1 MGTYRDN
8 VPPRNK
14 RGMRT
19 GYTTG
24 STAAAAARAA
34 TIALLTGT
42 WPPTV
47 TISLP
52 IGETAIMTPID
63 GAFLEDTD
71 PSAHTGADAPGTRG
85 TAPDHGV
92 AASCCVI
99 KDAGDDPDVTHGAR
113 ICAHVRRTVQPGI
126 VLEGGSGVGRVT
138 LPGLGL
144 PVGDPAINAIPRRQ
158 IVTNVIDA
166 VGEFAPQGAAFLEQ
180 QGLAII
186 ISVPDGER
194 LAQKTLNPRLGI
206 IGGISILGTTGKVF
220 PYSTA
225 AWRDSVVKAIQVAA
239 ASGVNHVVLA
249 TGGRSEHVAM
259 QMFPT
264 LPAVAFVE
272 LSAFTDSAL
281 KACIECGVAQVTLVA
296 MISRVAKF
304 AQGHLMTHVSGS
316 QVDLGF
322 LAQVCHAAGAPDEL
336 VAAVATANTARH
348 MLELCQTHGCRAPL
362 QHLTDLAFQ
371 QCQQFVIDNG
381 GILDL
386 AVILVDFDGTVLA
399 RSVERGKRSEV

>member
-1 MGTYRDN
+1 MGTYSDN

-34 TIALLTGT
+34 TIALLTSA

-47 TISLP
+47 TITLP
-52 IGETAIMTPID
+52 IGETATMIPVEQVLHLDADLPTCADIP
-63 GAFLEDTD
+63 
-71 PSAHTGADAPGTRG
+71 PGADTSCRNV
-85 TAPDHGV
+85 V
-92 AASCCVI
+92 AASCCVV
-99 KDAGDDPDVTHGAR
+99 KDAGDDPDVTHGAL
-113 ICAHVRRTVQPGI
+113 ICAQVRRTDQPGI
-126 VLEGGSGVGRVT
+126 VLEAGRGVGRVT

-144 PVGDPAINAIPRRQ
+144 PVGDPAINATPRQQ
-158 IVTNVIDA
+158 ILANVIDA

-239 ASGVNHVVLA
+239 ASGVSHVVLA

-281 KACIECGVAQVTLVA
+281 KACIKCGVAQVTLVA

-348 MLELCQTHGCRAPL
+348 MLELCQAHGCRAPL

>member
-1 MGTYRDN
+1 MGTYSDN
-8 VPPRNK
+8 VLSRNK

-47 TISLP
+47 TITLP
-52 IGETAIMTPID
+52 IGETATMTPVEQVLHLDADLPTCADI
-63 GAFLEDTD
+63 
-71 PSAHTGADAPGTRG
+71 PPGADSSCRNV
-85 TAPDHGV
+85 V
-92 AASCCVI
+92 AASCCVV
-99 KDAGDDPDVTHGAR
+99 KDAGDDPDVTHGAL
-113 ICAHVRRTVQPGI
+113 ICAQVRRTDQPGI
-126 VLEGGSGVGRVT
+126 VLKGGSGVGRVT

-144 PVGDPAINAIPRRQ
+144 PVGDPAINAVPRQQ
-158 IVTNVIDA
+158 IVANVIDA
-166 VGEFAPQGAAFLEQ
+166 VGEFAPQGTAFLQQ
-180 QGLAII
+180 QGLEII

-194 LAQKTLNPRLGI
+194 LGQKTLNPRLGI

-225 AWRDSVVKAIQVAA
+225 AWRDSVVKAVQVAA

-249 TGGRSEHVAM
+249 TGGRSERFAM
-259 QMFPT
+259 EMFPT
-264 LPAVAFVE
+264 LPPVAFVE

-281 KACIECGVAQVTLVA
+281 KACMDSGIPQVTLVA

-316 QVDLGF
+316 QVDLDF
-322 LAQVCHAAGAPDEL
+322 LAEVCHTTGAPDEL
-336 VAAVATANTARH
+336 VAAVAAANTARH
-348 MLELCQTHGCRAPL
+348 MLELCQAYGWLAPL
-362 QHLTDLAFQ
+362 QQLTDLALQ
-371 QCQQFVIDNG
+371 HCRQFIIDNG
-381 GILDL
+381 GILEL
-386 AVILVDFDGTVLA
+386 EVILVDFDGTVLA
-399 RSVERGKRSEV
+399 RSPALAR

>member
-1 MGTYRDN
+1 MGTYSDN

-34 TIALLTGT
+34 TIALLTGI

-52 IGETAIMTPID
+52 IGETATMTPVECALQIDQDAPEHTAD
-63 GAFLEDTD
+63 GAPYTNG
-71 PSAHTGADAPGTRG
+71 TTPGRI
-85 TAPDHGV
+85 V
-92 AASCCVI
+92 AASCCVV
-99 KDAGDDPDVTHGAR
+99 KDAGDDPDVTHGAL
-113 ICAHVRRTVQPGI
+113 ICAHVRRTEQPGI
-126 VLEGGSGVGRVT
+126 VLEGGIGVGRVT

-144 PVGDPAINAIPRRQ
+144 PVGGPAINATPRQQ
-158 IVTNVIDA
+158 IVANVIDA

-180 QGLAII
+180 QGLKII
-186 ISVPDGER
+186 MSVPDGER

-225 AWRDSVVKAIQVAA
+225 AWRDSVVKAVEVAA
-239 ASGVNHVVLA
+239 ASGTTHVVLA
-249 TGGRSEHVAM
+249 TGGRSERFAM

-281 KACIECGVAQVTLVA
+281 KACMDCGIMQVTLVA

-316 QVDLGF
+316 QVDLDF
-322 LAQVCHAAGAPDEL
+322 LAQVCQDTGAPDEL
-336 VAAVATANTARH
+336 VAAVAMANTARH
-348 MLELCQTHGCRAPL
+348 MLELCQAHGCRAPL
-362 QHLTDLAFQ
+362 QHLTDLALHH
-371 QCQQFVIDNG
+371 CQQFVIDNG
-381 GILDL
+381 SILDL
-386 AVILVDFDGTVLA
+386 TVILVDFDGTVLA
-399 RSVERGKRSEV
+399 RSGISEH

>member
-1 MGTYRDN
+1 MGTYSDN

-34 TIALLTGT
+34 TIALLTGA
-42 WPPTV
+42 WPSTV

-52 IGETAIMTPID
+52 IGETATMTPVECMLQID
-63 GAFLEDTD
+63 QD
-71 PSAHTGADAPGTRG
+71 
-85 TAPDHGV
+85 APDHTTDGAPHTHETTPGRIL
-92 AASCCVI
+92 AASCCVV
-99 KDAGDDPDVTHGAR
+99 KDAGDDPDVTHGAL
-113 ICAHVRRTVQPGI
+113 ICARVRRTTQPGI

-144 PVGDPAINAIPRRQ
+144 PVGGPAINAVPRQQ
-158 IVTNVIDA
+158 IMANVIDA
-166 VGEFAPQGAAFLEQ
+166 IGEFASQGGAFLEQ
-180 QGLAII
+180 QGLEII

-225 AWRDSVVKAIQVAA
+225 AWRDSVVKAINVAA
-239 ASGVNHVVLA
+239 ASGMTHVVLA
-249 TGGRSEHVAM
+249 TGGRSERFAM

-264 LPAVAFVE
+264 LPPVAFVE

-281 KACIECGVAQVTLVA
+281 KACIDNGVAQVTLVA

-316 QVDLGF
+316 QVDLDF
-322 LAQVCHAAGAPDEL
+322 LAAVCRTTGAPDEL

-348 MLELCQTHGCRAPL
+348 MLELCQTYDWLAPL
-362 QHLTDLAFQ
+362 QQLTDLALQ
-371 QCQQFVIDNG
+371 HCRQFVVDNG
-381 GILDL
+381 GTLEL
-386 AVILVDFDGTVLA
+386 EVILVDFDGTVLA
-399 RSVERGKRSEV
+399 RSHALER